1 MGAPRRRRPTRVCV
15 GGTFD
20 RLHIAH
26 RVLLTRAWEAAAGVR
41 CAAPLLPPKRGARGP
56 RGPSYP
62 RPKRRGVVV
71 VGVASDRMAARKGR
85 GAVQSYAVRAAAVSR
100 FLRSIG
106 ADFRV
111 VRLESRE
118 GAAATEDFDAIV
130 VSEETEPVAR
140 RINRLRRARG
150 LRPLAIITVPMVP
163 AEDGLPVS
171 SSRIRSGELDREGR
185 LRRLRVAV
193 GSTNPVKLAAVRA
206 ALKRVFR
213 GRRVSVRSVRVSPGV
228 PAEPFGN
235 DVIMGAV
242 NRAREALR
250 RSRADLGV
258 GIEAGL
264 FWLRALRDFL
274 DVQYCAIADRG
285 GRVTLGHGPGFR
297 YPPAVIERVR
307 AGETVGG
314 AMGGITGIKRI
325 GRKGGVVGYLS
336 RGALDRRRLTES
348 AVIAALIPR
357 LSPGLYSG
365 P

>member
-1 MGAPRRRRPTRVCV
+1 M
-15 GGTFD
+15 
-20 RLHIAH
+20 
-26 RVLLTRAWEAAAGVR
+26 
-41 CAAPLLPPKRGARGP
+41 
-56 RGPSYP
+56 
-62 RPKRRGVVV
+62 

-85 GAVQSYAVRAAAVSR
+85 EALQSYAVRAAAVAR

-106 ADFRV
+106 ADFRL

-130 VSEETEPVAR
+130 VSEETEPSAR
-140 RINRLRRARG
+140 RINRLRRAKG
-150 LRPLAIITVPMVP
+150 LKPLDIITIPMVP

-185 LRRLRVAV
+185 LRRLKVAV
-193 GSTNPVKLAAVRA
+193 GSTNPVKVAAVRSVLA
-206 ALKRVFR
+206 RVFR
-213 GRRVSVRSVRVSPGV
+213 GRKVSVRSVRVSPGV
-228 PAEPFGN
+228 PAEPFGE
-235 DVIMGAV
+235 DVIKGAM

-250 RSRADLGV
+250 RSGADLGV

-264 FWLRALRDFL
+264 FRSRALGDFL
-274 DVQYCAIADRG
+274 DVQYCAIVDRG
-285 GRVTLGHGPGFR
+285 GGVTLGHGPGFR

-307 AGETVGG
+307 AGETVGE
-314 AMGGITGIKRI
+314 AMGAITGIRNI

-336 RGALDRRRLTES
+336 RNVLDRKRLTES

-365 P
+365 R